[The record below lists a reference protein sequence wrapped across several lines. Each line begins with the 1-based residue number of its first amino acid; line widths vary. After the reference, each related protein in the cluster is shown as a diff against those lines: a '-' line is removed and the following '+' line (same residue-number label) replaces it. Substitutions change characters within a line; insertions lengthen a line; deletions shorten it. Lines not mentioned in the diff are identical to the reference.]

1 MSTQLL
7 RFAFAFLLLAGT
19 SLSHAADRVVAS
31 IPGGA
36 AVTEQDLKEEALR
49 LPPKAQAQVLSRPSE
64 AAKFAQN
71 VLVRRELAR
80 RAEADGL
87 QNDPKVAAALRVARD
102 RVLSDAALDR
112 AEGTPPDRAALERLA
127 RNQYDA
133 DPSKFDTP
141 EQVRVRHIL
150 VSAKA
155 CEAQARARQLLEQAR
170 QPGADFA
177 ALAQANSDDPGS
189 AARGGDLGF
198 FGRGR
203 MTKDFETAAFALKQ
217 PGDLS
222 DVVKT
227 EFGYHVIRLE
237 ERKPAVRQ
245 PFEEVRDGLVKGLAE
260 SESRSRRQQAVDQI
274 TAAIKFD
281 TEALESLA
289 GGRSAG
295 VKPQ

>member
-1 MSTQLL
+1 V
-7 RFAFAFLLLAGT
+7 
-19 SLSHAADRVVAS
+19 HAADRVVAS
-31 IPGGA
+31 VPGGA

-64 AAKFAQN
+64 TAKFAQN
-71 VLVRRELAR
+71 VLIRRELAR

-87 QNDPKVAAALRVARD
+87 QSDPKVAAALRAARD

-112 AEGTPPDRAALERLA
+112 AEGAPPDRAALERLA

-133 DPSKFDTP
+133 DPAKFDTP

-155 CEAQARARQLLEQAR
+155 CEAEARARQLLEQAR

-203 MTKDFETAAFALKQ
+203 MTKDFEAAAFALKQ

-245 PFEEVRDGLVKGLAE
+245 PFEEVRDGLVRSLAE
-260 SESRSRRQQAVDQI
+260 AESRSRRQQTVDQI
-274 TAAIKFD
+274 TAGIKFD

>member
-1 MSTQLL
+1 MPRFISTL
-7 RFAFAFLLLAGT
+7 LLLACVPVAQ
-19 SLSHAADRVVAS
+19 AADRVVAS
-31 IPGGA
+31 VPGGA

-64 AAKFAQN
+64 VAKFAQN

-155 CEAQARARQLLEQAR
+155 CEAEARARQLLEQAR

>member
-1 MSTQLL
+1 MSTPIL
-7 RFAFAFLLLAGT
+7 RFLSTLLLLAGV
-19 SLSHAADRVVAS
+19 SLAHSADRIVAS
-31 IPGGA
+31 VPGGA
-36 AVTEQDLKEEALR
+36 ALTAEDIRYETLR
-49 LPPKAQAQVLSRPSE
+49 LPPKAQEQVLSRPSE
-64 AAKFAQN
+64 VAKFAQS

-87 QNDPKVAAALRVARD
+87 HNDPKVSAALRAARE
-102 RVLSDAALDR
+102 RVLAEAALDR
-112 AEGTPPDRAALERLA
+112 AEGAPPDRAALERLA

-133 DPSKFDTP
+133 EPAKFDTP

-155 CEAQARARQLLEQAR
+155 CEPEARARQLLEKAR

-177 ALAQANSDDPGS
+177 ALAEANSDDPGS

-203 MTKDFETAAFALKQ
+203 MTKDFEAAAFALKQ

-237 ERKPAVRQ
+237 ERKPAERQ
-245 PFEEVRDGLVKGLAE
+245 PFEAVRDGLVRTLAE

-274 TAAIKFD
+274 TAGIQFD
-281 TEALESLA
+281 TEALESIA
-289 GGRSAG
+289 AGRSAG
-295 VKPQ
+295 ARPQ